1 MSATTEDP
9 EALRFDSH
17 VGGSRNARCRV
28 YRQTPARR
36 AAASNAVP
44 FVRLRHPA
52 RPIGRISSSDY
63 DLSRLVDFNSG
74 DMHTRRGDGLDRP
87 GHVLLPECGRRA
99 CHGKLSAGIVGG
111 GFCRGGC
118 KKEPGGTNARLF
130 WGGDIGNMCDRPSP
144 PGVLVWMGT

>member
-17 VGGSRNARCRV
+17 GGGSRNALFRV
-28 YRQTPARR
+28 YRQPPAGGPQPQT
-36 AAASNAVP
+36 AFP
-44 FVRLRHPA
+44 FFPSLHPA
-52 RPIGRISSSDY
+52 RLMGGISSSYY
-63 DLSRLVDFNSG
+63 DLSRLVVFNSG

-99 CHGKLSAGIVGG
+99 CHGKLSAVIVGG